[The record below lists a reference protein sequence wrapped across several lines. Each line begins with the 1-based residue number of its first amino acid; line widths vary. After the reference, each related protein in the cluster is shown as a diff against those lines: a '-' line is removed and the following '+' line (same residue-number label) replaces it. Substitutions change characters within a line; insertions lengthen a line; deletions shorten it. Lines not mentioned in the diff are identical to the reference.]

1 MLIFVVNSFF
11 FIKTKIQIMSFLN
24 TIITGTGSYIPTQRI
39 DNSRFIRQTFFN
51 KDRSLIDSPGEEVV
65 NKFRHITGI
74 AERRW
79 VEEDQTCSQI
89 AALAAE
95 RAIKAAGIDPET
107 IDQIIVAHNFGDVIK
122 GTIQT
127 DMVPALAARIKHLLH
142 IKNPHCVAYDLIFGC
157 PGWLQGII
165 HADAFIRTGMAH
177 RCLVIGAETLSRVV
191 DTYDRDTMIF
201 SDGAGAAIIEGV
213 EGNEKRGILSSA
225 AVSHTQEE
233 IDYLYLGM
241 SYQPESD
248 PNIRYIKMDGRKV
261 YEYAISQVP
270 AAMKEAL
277 DKSGVD
283 GKDIKKVLIHQA
295 NEKMDEAIIKRFY
308 RLLGIRPDISDVMPM
323 NIRELGNSSVA
334 TIPTLYDMILNN
346 KIPSHSIGDGD
357 LLLFASVGAGMNIN
371 AIIYKQ

>member
-1 MLIFVVNSFF
+1 
-11 FIKTKIQIMSFLN
+11 MSFLN

-51 KDRSLIDSPGEEVV
+51 KDRSLIESPGEEVV
-65 NKFRHITGI
+65 SKFKHITGI

-89 AALAAE
+89 AALAADK
-95 RAIKAAGIDPET
+95 AIKAAGIDPET

-127 DMVPALAARIKHLLH
+127 DMVPALAARVKHLLQ

-165 HADAFIRTGMAH
+165 HADAFIRTGMAR

-201 SDGAGAAIIEGV
+201 SDGAGAAIVEGV
-213 EGNEKRGILSSA
+213 EGNEKKGILSSA

-233 IDYLYLGM
+233 VEYLYLGM

-308 RLLGIRPDISDVMPM
+308 RLLGIRPDINDVMPM

-334 TIPTLYDMILNN
+334 TIPTLYDMILND
-346 KIPSHSIGDGD
+346 KIPSHKIQEDD

>member
-1 MLIFVVNSFF
+1 MAY
-11 FIKTKIQIMSFLN
+11 LN

-39 DNSRFIRQTFFN
+39 DNNSFIRQPFFDKN
-51 KDRSLIDSPGEEVV
+51 RSPINSPGEEVV
-65 NKFRHITGI
+65 SKFRHITGI
-74 AERRW
+74 TERRW
-79 VEEDQTCSQI
+79 VNEDQTCSQI

-95 RAIKAAGIDPET
+95 KAIKASNIDPET
-107 IDQIIVAHNFGDVIK
+107 IDQIIVAHNFGDVIQ
-122 GTIQT
+122 GTIQS
-127 DMVPALAARIKHLLH
+127 DMVPSLAARVKHLLQ

-165 HADAFIRTGMAH
+165 HADAFIRTGIAR

-191 DTYDRDTMIF
+191 DKYDRDTMIF
-201 SDGAGAAIIEGV
+201 SDGAGATILEGV
-213 EGNEKRGILSSA
+213 EGKEKKGILSSA
-225 AVSHTQEE
+225 AVSHTEDE
-233 IDYLYLGM
+233 VGFLYLGM

-283 GKDIKKVLIHQA
+283 GNDIKKVLIHQA

-308 RLLGIRPDISDVMPM
+308 RLLGIRPDINDVMPM

-334 TIPTLYDMILNN
+334 TIPTLYDMILND
-346 KIPSHSIGDGD
+346 KIPAHKINDGD